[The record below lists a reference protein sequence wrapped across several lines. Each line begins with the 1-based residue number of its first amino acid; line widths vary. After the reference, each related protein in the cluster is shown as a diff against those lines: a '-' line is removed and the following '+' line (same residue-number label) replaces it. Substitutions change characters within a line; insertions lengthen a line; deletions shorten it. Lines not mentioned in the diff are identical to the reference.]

1 MTRREIIM
9 KWLLEN
15 KIYDMDAC
23 LKESDLEE
31 DDLEELEDNIDSSIE
46 LIGYLP
52 KLHKLLYTVGD
63 FNIGEYQML
72 YDGETESVVG
82 SFHVS
87 GNLIDDGLDEEVSDV
102 NMSGRDVLEQWI
114 FDSRIFDEDEYNW
127 DMNGEGDVDFVY
139 WGELAGLK
147 LYEMSASTDEPD
159 ADKEFLLILY
169 DEKTESVVDYCLDGN
184 LEIDDT
190 DEEVIFKP

>member
-15 KIYDMDAC
+15 EIFDIDAY
-23 LKESDLEE
+23 LKKHYLDE
-31 DDLEELEDNIDSSIE
+31 DDLEEVEDDINSSIE

-52 KLHKLLYTVGD
+52 KLHKLLYTVGN
-63 FNIGEYQML
+63 FGEYEML
-72 YDGETESVVG
+72 YDGKTESVVDCC
-82 SFHVS
+82 HVS

-102 NMSGRDVLEQWI
+102 NMSRRDVLEQWI
-114 FDSRIFDEDEYNW
+114 FDSRIFDLDEYNW

-139 WGELAGLK
+139 LGELAGLK